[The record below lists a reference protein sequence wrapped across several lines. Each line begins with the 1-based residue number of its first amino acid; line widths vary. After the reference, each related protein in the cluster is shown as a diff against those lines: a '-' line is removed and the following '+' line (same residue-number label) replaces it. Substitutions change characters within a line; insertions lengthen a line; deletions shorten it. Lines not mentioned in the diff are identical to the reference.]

1 MFSVVSHGGVAGR
14 TVGTST
20 VSCGQAG
27 KESVRPGGAAVSR
40 RCPADGCPTAADDAS
55 GLKRGHQ
62 GCAKGQYMGLNFSSM
77 LSRANGEWIRTD
89 LRERDRRGI
98 LRKRDN
104 WRDAKTNESETG
116 EQTQSTAASREN
128 SIHQN
133 LSFETENELH
143 SFFPEWQDTR
153 GIQRCAAAVT
163 VPMNIIAESSGL
175 SM

>member
-1 MFSVVSHGGVAGR
+1 
-14 TVGTST
+14 
-20 VSCGQAG
+20 
-27 KESVRPGGAAVSR
+27 
-40 RCPADGCPTAADDAS
+40 
-55 GLKRGHQ
+55 
-62 GCAKGQYMGLNFSSM
+62 M
-77 LSRANGEWIRTD
+77 LSGANGEWIRTD

-133 LSFETENELH
+133 FSFETENELH

-163 VPMNIIAESSGL
+163 VPMNTIAEPSGL